1 MITLDPQAAARAAVA
16 APGRPATAVV
26 HDTPD
31 ARLVVFRLAPGQQ
44 VPPHRNASSVMLTVL
59 AGGGVLDGEEGGAPV
74 SRDCAAGDVVA
85 YAPNEL
91 HAMRAVARELLLLA
105 TITPR
110 PGTR

>member
-1 MITLDPQAAARAAVA
+1 VIVLNPALLARAAVA
-16 APGRPATAVV
+16 TNPERPATAVI
-26 HDTPD
+26 HDSTD

-44 VPPHRNASSVMLTVL
+44 VPPHRNASTVHLAVLSGRGVL
-59 AGGGVLDGEEGGAPV
+59 AGETQETV
-74 SRDCAAGDVVA
+74 CAAGDVVV

-91 HAMRAVARELLLLA
+91 HAMRAESEELVLLA